1 MTDERVAELLK
12 IQNELA
18 SRQRTQSST
27 AHLIGDDHWYGT
39 NYDL

>member
-18 SRQRTQSST
+18 SHQRTQSST